1 MNRPEYLFSSEVNE
15 QAVSEQ
21 RASFIRRTY
30 LHLAAAVALFVGIEY
45 FLINSPLVINT
56 MLNVLNSGRYSWL
69 LILGAFVVVGW
80 MARSMARSL
89 ASPALQY
96 LGLGLYILAE
106 AVLFVPMIFVAAH
119 YSTPDVLPTA
129 AFLTTVLFGALTLFA
144 LTTRKDFSFMRGFLT
159 IGGLLALGTIV
170 AGTLFGFTL
179 GLWFSVAMIF
189 LAAGAILHDTS
200 KIILH
205 YPTDQHVAASLELFA
220 SVALLFWYILRLLM
234 ALNRR

>member
-179 GLWFSVAMIF
+179 GLWFSVAMIV

>member
-30 LHLAAAVALFVGIEY
+30 LHLAAAVALFVGVEY
-45 FLINSPLVINT
+45 FLINSPWVINT

-144 LTTRKDFSFMRGFLT
+144 LTTRKDFSFMRGFLM

-179 GLWFSVAMIF
+179 GLWFSVAMIV

-200 KIILH
+200 NIVLH

-220 SVALLFWYILRLLM
+220 SVALLFWYILRLVM